1 MREIQKAGSPTA
13 AARPARTVI
22 NRRRVRD
29 TWRDR
34 KSGGE
39 RKLGPIWLC
48 EARTRDQPMDIYNA
62 WFDLKPGVS
71 DVEFADRLK
80 TYVKSLKNDGRMQ
93 GWGLMRRK
101 LGLSAAPVGEF
112 HLMMEFSDLA
122 QLDSAFNRVG
132 SRREPI
138 EGVHFGVNSQVQN
151 VQFALY
157 RDFPDSIRHRGD
169 EKF

>member
-1 MREIQKAGSPTA
+1 MRLA
-13 AARPARTVI
+13 
-22 NRRRVRD
+22 
-29 TWRDR
+29 
-34 KSGGE
+34 
-39 RKLGPIWLC
+39 
-48 EARTRDQPMDIYNA
+48 MDIYNA
-62 WFDLKPGVS
+62 WFDLKADVS
-71 DVEFADRLK
+71 DVEFSDRLK
-80 TYVKSLKNDGRMQ
+80 TYMDRLKDDGMMQ
-93 GWGLMRRK
+93 GWRLMRRK

-122 QLDSAFNRVG
+122 QLDQAFNRVG

>member
-1 MREIQKAGSPTA
+1 
-13 AARPARTVI
+13 
-22 NRRRVRD
+22 
-29 TWRDR
+29 
-34 KSGGE
+34 
-39 RKLGPIWLC
+39 
-48 EARTRDQPMDIYNA
+48 MDIYNA
-62 WFDLKPGVS
+62 WFDLKAGVS
-71 DVEFADRLK
+71 DVEFSDRLK
-80 TYVKSLKNDGRMQ
+80 TYMDALKDDGLMQ
-93 GWGLMRRK
+93 GWRLTRRK

-112 HLMMEFSDLA
+112 HVMMEFSDLA
-122 QLDSAFNRVG
+122 QLDSAFTRVG